1 MENLELEQRLGLYS
15 DYLGKAKNVDLDY
28 LISAK
33 MKVNEK
39 ISTNLIIQLVYD
51 DNAVQKLQTRQIF
64 GIGVNIKLN

>member
-1 MENLELEQRLGLYS
+1 
-15 DYLGKAKNVDLDY
+15 
-28 LISAK
+28 

>member
-1 MENLELEQRLGLYS
+1 MENLKLEQRLGLYS
-15 DYLGKAKNVDLDY
+15 DYLGKAENVDLDY